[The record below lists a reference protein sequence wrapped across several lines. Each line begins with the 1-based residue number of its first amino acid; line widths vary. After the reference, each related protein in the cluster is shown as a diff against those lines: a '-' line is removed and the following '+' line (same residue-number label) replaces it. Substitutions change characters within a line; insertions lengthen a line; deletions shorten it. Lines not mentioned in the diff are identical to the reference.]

1 MKIILLQSHENL
13 GKVGDIVNVKPGFA
27 RNYLI
32 PNRIASLATKQNIK
46 SLELFLKSQEL
57 KEAKNRVNLEAL
69 SKKLNSLTLKFAVNT
84 GEDDKMF
91 GSITSQMIAD
101 ELEKQEYVIDKKEI
115 ILEEPIKSLGN
126 HKVEINLGYELET
139 KIKIKVSASE
149 LIYYY
154 VCRGFYTY
162 SII

>member
-13 GKVGDIVNVKPGFA
+13 GKVGEIINVKPGFA

-57 KEAKNRVNLEAL
+57 KEAKNRTNLEAL
-69 SKKLNSLTLKFAVNT
+69 SKKFNSLTLKFSVNT
-84 GEDDKMF
+84 GDDDKVF

-101 ELEKQEYVIDKKEI
+101 ELEKQEYIVDKKEI

-139 KIKIKVSASE
+139 KIKLKVSASE
-149 LIYYY
+149 
-154 VCRGFYTY
+154 
-162 SII
+162 

>member
-1 MKIILLQSHENL
+1 MKIILLQSHDNL

-32 PNRIASLATKQNIK
+32 PNRIGSLATKQNIK

-69 SKKLNSLTLKFAVNT
+69 SKKLNSLTLKFSVNA
-84 GEDDKMF
+84 GEDEKMF
-91 GSITSQMIAD
+91 GSVTSQMIAD
-101 ELEKQEYVIDKKEI
+101 ELEKQEYIIDKKEI
-115 ILEEPIKSLGN
+115 LLEEPIKSLGN

-149 LIYYY
+149 
-154 VCRGFYTY
+154 
-162 SII
+162 

>member
-32 PNRIASLATKQNIK
+32 PNRIGSLATKQNIK

-69 SKKLNSLTLKFAVNT
+69 SKKLNSLTLKFSVNV
-84 GEDDKMF
+84 GEDEKMF
-91 GSITSQMIAD
+91 GSVTSQMVAD
-101 ELEKQEYVIDKKEI
+101 ELEKQEYIIDKKEI
-115 ILEEPIKSLGN
+115 LLEEPIKSLGN

-139 KIKIKVSASE
+139 KIKVKVSASK
-149 LIYYY
+149 
-154 VCRGFYTY
+154 
-162 SII
+162 

>member
-1 MKIILLQSHENL
+1 MKIILLQSHDNL

-32 PNRIASLATKQNIK
+32 PNRIGSLATKQNIK

-69 SKKLNSLTLKFAVNT
+69 SKKLNSLTLKFSVNT

-91 GSITSQMIAD
+91 GSVTSQMISD
-101 ELEKQEYVIDKKEI
+101 ELANKGYTIDKKEI
-115 ILEEPIKSLGN
+115 QLDDSIKELGN
-126 HKVEINLGYELET
+126 YKIEINLGYELET
-139 KIKIKVSASE
+139 KIKVKVVASK
-149 LIYYY
+149 
-154 VCRGFYTY
+154 
-162 SII
+162 

>member
-32 PNRIASLATKQNIK
+32 PNRIGSLATKQNIK

-69 SKKLNSLTLKFAVNT
+69 SKKLNSLTLKFSVNT

-91 GSITSQMIAD
+91 GSVTSQMIAD
-101 ELEKQEYVIDKKEI
+101 ELGKQEYVVDKKEI
-115 ILEEPIKSLGN
+115 ILEEPIKSLGS
-126 HKVEINLGYELET
+126 HKIEINLGYELET
-139 KIKIKVSASE
+139 KIKVKVSASE
-149 LIYYY
+149 
-154 VCRGFYTY
+154 
-162 SII
+162 